1 MAFEGFDEEKLKE
14 RVIHI
19 NRVAKVVKG
28 GRRFSFSALIVV
40 GDEAGHVGVGLG
52 KANEVPEAIRKGN
65 DQARKN
71 LFKVPMVGA
80 TVPHEVTGEFG
91 AGRVLLRPA
100 APGTGVI
107 AGGPV
112 RAVVESA
119 GIHDIL
125 TKCLG
130 SSNKHNVVHATI
142 EALRS
147 LRDAQTVASARGKP
161 VDEVASDYTVAAVTL
176 KGNMGQ
182 TRAAVGEA
190 NGSDQ

>member
-1 MAFEGFDEEKLKE
+1 MAFDTIDDEKLKE

-28 GRRFSFSALIVV
+28 GRRFSFAALVVV

-71 LFKVPMVGA
+71 VFRVPLEGV
-80 TVPHEVTGEFG
+80 TIPHDVLGHFG
-91 AGRVLLRPA
+91 AGQVFLRPA
-100 APGTGVI
+100 SQGTGVI
-107 AGGPV
+107 AGGAV

-125 TKCLG
+125 TKCIG
-130 SSNKHNVVHATI
+130 SANPHNVVRATI
-142 EALRS
+142 EALKG
-147 LRDAQTVASARGKP
+147 LKSAEQIAGKRGKQVLDILTLDPKKAAAKATEASVKALP
-161 VDEVASDYTVAAVTL
+161 VAEGGAP
-176 KGNMGQ
+176 
-182 TRAAVGEA
+182 
-190 NGSDQ
+190 